1 LLGPV
6 LAVLSSFERRE
17 RTSRRPRLA
26 RRRAQAS
33 TAERTTTDDAALAQ
47 RFADADPDA
56 IRELY
61 ARFGRP
67 LFTVAYAVLQDRAL
81 AAEAVQATFV
91 KAWRAAEHYDA
102 SRPLAPWLY
111 SIARRAAIDVA
122 RSERRHVGT
131 ELRDTDASD
140 APVLMEHVWEAW
152 QVRRAVDQL
161 EPREREIVRLQHFEQ
176 LTHHEI
182 AVRLSI
188 PVGTVKSRSHRAHQR
203 LAGALTHL
211 REEGVA

>member
-1 LLGPV
+1 MLGHL

-17 RTSRRPRLA
+17 HAPRRPLLR
-26 RRRAQAS
+26 RRRAQTSAG
-33 TAERTTTDDAALAQ
+33 TTGDDDAALAQ

-67 LFTVAYAVLQDRAL
+67 LFTVAHAVLHDRAL

-91 KAWRAAEHYDA
+91 KAWRAAESYDA

-111 SIARRAAIDVA
+111 SIARRTAIDVA

-131 ELRDTDASD
+131 ELRDTDASET
-140 APVLMEHVWEAW
+140 PVMMEHVWEAW

-176 LTHHEI
+176 LTHQEI

-211 REEGVA
+211 REEGAA